1 MSRHFKAG
9 LDYMPLDTSMDD
21 KIDLLEAVWQLEG
34 FAILIKLF
42 QKIYSNG
49 YYYPWSEKEQLLFA
63 GKIHKDLDTLKSF
76 IEDCLKFGVFDCDL
90 FDEYHVL
97 TSRGIQKR
105 YFAAAS
111 RRKKIEICPNL
122 LLIDV
127 SDYISDSNKL
137 INVDI
142 NPENGNNGTQKEGR
156 KEGRK
161 ERDDDVNINPKNEQ
175 FLPLAQLLAD
185 LIERNDSRYFK
196 RRDKAKTVQKWAN
209 DIRLLVEADGY
220 SAAEVEAVIR
230 WCQTDDFWKSNI
242 LSAGKLRE
250 QFTRLRMQAEKGG
263 GLSRASPKSQP
274 YGKCPECGA
283 QAIKTNA
290 GLICANPKCGYGK

>member
-21 KIDLLEAVWQLEG
+21 KIDLVEAIWHLEG

-49 YYYPWSEKEQLLFA
+49 YYYPWSEEKQILFA
-63 GKIHKDLDTLKSF
+63 GKIHKELAELKRF
-76 IEDCLKFGVFDCDL
+76 IEDCLKFGVFDQTM
-90 FDEYHVL
+90 FEEYGVL
-97 TSRGIQKR
+97 TSHGIQKR

-111 RRKKIEICPNL
+111 RRKKVEICPAL
-122 LLIDV
+122 LLVDV
-127 SDYISDSNKL
+127 SDYINDDNKL

-142 NPENGNNGTQKEGR
+142 YPKNGNDGTQKEGR

-161 ERDDDVNINPKNEQ
+161 ERDDVVDINPKNEQ

-185 LIERNDSRYFK
+185 LIERNDSRFFK
-196 RRDKAKTVQKWAN
+196 KRDKAKTVQKWSN

-220 SAAEVEAVIR
+220 PATEVEPVIR
-230 WCQTDDFWKSNI
+230 WCQDDSFWKSNI
-242 LSAGKLRE
+242 LSGGKLRE
-250 QFTRLRMQAEKGG
+250 QFPRLRMQAEKSGRMA
-263 GLSRASPKSQP
+263 RASPSSQP
-274 YGKCPECGA
+274 YGKCPECGGR
-283 QAIKTNA
+283 AIKTNA
-290 GLICANPKCGYGK
+290 GLLCTNPKCSFGR

>member
-21 KIDLLEAVWQLEG
+21 KIDLVEAIWHLEG

-63 GKIHKDLDTLKSF
+63 GKMHKDPDTIKRF
-76 IEDCLKFGVFDCDL
+76 INDCLNFEIFDQGL
-90 FDEYHVL
+90 LEEYHIL

-111 RRKKIEICPNL
+111 RRKKIEISPAL
-122 LLIDV
+122 LLVDV
-127 SDYISDSNKL
+127 SDYINDDNKL

-142 NPENGNNGTQKEGR
+142 NPQNGNNGTQKEGR

-161 ERDDDVNINPKNEQ
+161 ERDENVDTNQKNQQ

-185 LIERNDSRYFK
+185 LIERNDCRYFK

-220 SAAEVEAVIR
+220 SPTEIKTVIR
-230 WCQTDDFWKSNI
+230 WCQANEFWKANI

-250 QFTRLRMQAEKGG
+250 QFTRLRLQAEKDGA
-263 GLSRASPKSQP
+263 LARASPKTEP
-274 YGKCPECGA
+274 YGKCPKCGA

-290 GLICANPKCGYGK
+290 GLLCINPACGYGR

>member
-21 KIDLLEAVWQLEG
+21 KIDLLEAVWKLEG

-63 GKIHKDLDTLKSF
+63 GKIHKDVDTVKAF
-76 IEDCLKFGVFDCDL
+76 IKDCLNFDIFDRELLEKF
-90 FDEYHVL
+90 HVL

-111 RRKKIEICPNL
+111 RRKKIEICANL
-122 LLIDV
+122 LLVDV
-127 SDYISDSNKL
+127 SDYINDDNKL

-142 NPENGNNGTQKEGR
+142 NPENGNRNKQKEGR

-161 ERDDDVNINPKNEQ
+161 ERDDDVDINPKNEQ

-185 LIERNDSRYFK
+185 LIEQNDSRYFR
-196 RRDKAKTVQKWAN
+196 RRDRAKTIRKWAN
-209 DIRLLVEADGY
+209 DIRLLVETDGY
-220 SAAEVEAVIR
+220 SAAEVEAVVR
-230 WCQTDDFWKSNI
+230 WCQADDFWKSNI

-263 GLSRASPKSQP
+263 GLSRASPKNQP
-274 YGKCPECGA
+274 YGKCLKCGA
-283 QAIKTNA
+283 RAIKTNA
-290 GLICANPKCGYGK
+290 GLLCTNPQCGYGK

>member
-1 MSRHFKAG
+1 VSRHFKAG

-21 KIDLLEAVWQLEG
+21 KIDLVEAIWQLEG

-49 YYYPWSEKEQLLFA
+49 YYHTWSEKEQLLFA
-63 GKIHKDLDTLKSF
+63 GRIHKDIDTLKSF
-76 IEDCLKFGVFDCDL
+76 IGDCINFDIFDRDL
-90 FDEYHVL
+90 LEKYHVL

-122 LLIDV
+122 LLVDI
-127 SDYISDSNKL
+127 SDYINDDNKL

-142 NPENGNNGTQKEGR
+142 NSKNGDGGTQKEGR

-161 ERDDDVNINPKNEQ
+161 ERDDDVDINPKNEQ

-196 RRDKAKTVQKWAN
+196 RRDKAKTVLKWAN
-209 DIRLLVEADGY
+209 DIRLLVESDGY
-220 SAAEVEAVIR
+220 PTEEVDAVIR
-230 WCQTDDFWKSNI
+230 WCQKDDFWKANI

-250 QFTRLRMQAEKGG
+250 QFPRLRMQAEKGG
-263 GLSRASPKSQP
+263 SLSRASPRKSSP
-274 YGKCPECGA
+274 YVKCPQCGK
-283 QAIKTNA
+283 QAMLTNA
-290 GLICANPKCGYGK
+290 GPICSHCGYGR